1 MSMSAMTAVA
11 PFRAAAE
18 DARADAA
25 REDGYLY
32 LPGLLPA
39 DEVLA
44 VREQVAA
51 VAARHGLLR
60 AGTPARDAVAEQ
72 SAFLHESD
80 PTPEYRA
87 CYNDLLRL
95 RAMHALAVH
104 PALIGALETVLG
116 EPVLAHPRNIV
127 RMVVPGR
134 PSITTAPHQDHR
146 PIKGTP
152 EVWTAWL
159 PLGDCPERLGGLAVL
174 PGSHRNGLYEV
185 PDGTI
190 YFDTA
195 DVRTV
200 GNGEW
205 RWNPMRCGD
214 VLLFHSLTVHQARDN
229 RSRDRIRLSCDFRYQ
244 ARSQPVHEHSL
255 LPHMR
260 WIDWGEIYAGWAK
273 DDPLR
278 YYWRAYRLD
287 VRSDDRLSG

>member
-1 MSMSAMTAVA
+1 MTAVT
-11 PFRAAAE
+11 PFRTAAE
-18 DARADAA
+18 DARADSA

-39 DEVLA
+39 AEVLA

-60 AGTPARDAVAEQ
+60 AGTPTRDAVVEQ

-80 PTPEYRA
+80 PTPEYRD

-152 EVWTAWL
+152 EVWTAWI

-174 PGSHRNGLYEV
+174 PGSHRNGLYAV

-195 DVRTV
+195 DVRAV
-200 GNGEW
+200 GDGEW

-244 ARSQPVHEHSL
+244 GRSQPVHEHSL

-260 WIDWGEIYAGWAK
+260 WIGWDEIYAGWAE

-278 YYWRAYRLD
+278 YYWRAYPLD
-287 VRSDDRLSG
+287 VRADDRLLSG